1 MWNLEKWY
9 RRSYF
14 QGKNRDI
21 DIENRCVDT
30 GSEGESRMNWKIGI
44 DIYTLFK
51 DAQFIVVQF
60 SIFKINRT
68 SYLMMEQELQRTDTQ
83 DPLESNFNLL

>member
-1 MWNLEKWY
+1 MWTLEKWY

-44 DIYTLFK
+44 DIYTL
-51 DAQFIVVQF
+51 
-60 SIFKINRT
+60 
-68 SYLMMEQELQRTDTQ
+68 
-83 DPLESNFNLL
+83 PC